1 MENFQYM
8 FIEGVGSFEL
18 GVCFLVGVGGHACV
32 LLLNRSPPPI
42 MLIIE
47 SGIGNIFQH
56 VVKPLSNTCLFGVH
70 SKIHT

>member
-18 GVCFLVGVGGHACV
+18 GVCFLVGVGCLACV
-32 LLLNRSPPPI
+32 LLLHRSPPI

-47 SGIGNIFQH
+47 SGIGSIFQH
-56 VVKPLSNTCLFGVH
+56 VVEPLSNTCLFGVH
-70 SKIHT
+70 SKSHT

>member
-1 MENFQYM
+1 
-8 FIEGVGSFEL
+8 
-18 GVCFLVGVGGHACV
+18 